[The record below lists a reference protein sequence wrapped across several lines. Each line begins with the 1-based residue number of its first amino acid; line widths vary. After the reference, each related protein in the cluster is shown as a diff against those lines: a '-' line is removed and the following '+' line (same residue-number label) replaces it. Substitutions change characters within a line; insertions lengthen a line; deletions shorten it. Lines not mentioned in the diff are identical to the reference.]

1 VGLFIVFE
9 GGEGAGK
16 TTQAR
21 ILYGR
26 LCQKKQRARIL
37 HEPGDTPLGN
47 SIRTLVTAPRDT
59 LFAGWRSSLTHA
71 LTDSQLV
78 AKDIWLPIVPSAELF
93 LFAAARAQ
101 LVAERLKPLLQKGA
115 IVVCD
120 RYKYSTVAYQG
131 YGHGMDLGFITTV
144 NEIVTQ
150 GVEADLVILLDV
162 EPSKGILRKRG
173 TAEISKFE
181 VQDLAFHQRVRQGY
195 LEMAKKEPE
204 RWLVVD
210 VSLPSKEVTR
220 LIWER
225 VEHLFHSK
233 GLVL

>member
-1 VGLFIVFE
+1 MGLFIVFE

-26 LCQKKQRARIL
+26 LCQKRQRARIL
-37 HEPGDTPLGN
+37 HEPGDTPLGDAL
-47 SIRTLVTAPRDT
+47 RTLVTAPRDT
-59 LFAGWRSSLTHA
+59 IFARWRGSLTHA
-71 LTDSQLV
+71 LGNSQLV
-78 AKDIWLPIVPSAELF
+78 AKDLWLPIVPSAELF

-101 LVAERLKPLLQKGA
+101 LVAERLKPLLQKDV

-131 YGHGMDLGFITTV
+131 YGHGMDLNFIAWV
-144 NEIVTQ
+144 NEIVAQ
-150 GVEADLVILLDV
+150 GVEADLVILLDI

-210 VSLPSKEVTR
+210 ASLPSKEVTR
-220 LIWER
+220 LVWER
-225 VEHLFHSK
+225 VFRSRALS
-233 GLVL
+233 G